1 MVVSTPTAGTDPPT
15 QPPAADVPV
24 RAPGPRVAGGVVRQ
38 LLRSAVTLQ
47 AEDLLRTI
55 GAMAIEQRDVRQ
67 WTALV
72 ERDVRDLSR
81 LASIAVAA
89 GAALPAGFD
98 GGTPDPNAPGS
109 VMEGLLASH
118 EALMSV
124 LRQLAERADEPA
136 IRRVVAD
143 VLDHRAEEAAVLRG
157 LGAGHGLPA
166 MERLVHGAL
175 SKYS

>member
-1 MVVSTPTAGTDPPT
+1 MVVSTPTADTE
-15 QPPAADVPV
+15 PPARPSASQVPP
-24 RAPGPRVAGGVVRQ
+24 RGSGPRVTGGVMRQ

-67 WTALV
+67 WTSLI

-98 GGTPDPNAPGS
+98 GGAPDPDAPGS

-124 LRQLAERADEPA
+124 LRQLAERADDPA
-136 IRRVVAD
+136 VCRVVAD
-143 VLDHRAEEAAVLRG
+143 VLDHRSEEAAVLRG